1 MASYKYM
8 LTKNRSDFRK
18 STNVVDLIN
27 RVKLEKRKEQKQ
39 TIVVATTAVSALVIA
54 GIIISL

>member
-18 STNVVDLIN
+18 STNVLDLIN
-27 RVKLEKRKEQKQ
+27 RVKLEKRKELKQ

>member
-8 LTKNRSDFRK
+8 LIKNRDDFRK

-39 TIVVATTAVSALVIA
+39 TIVIATTAVSALVIA